1 MRITNNRTGSIQRL
15 GASRGWEGGGRCR
28 ALGLRNA
35 RPEGNF
41 LTLAFLNRTDL
52 AFNPLHHGIN
62 ADMTTGA
69 QMLKKP

>member
-15 GASRGWEGGGRCR
+15 GPSRGWDGGECR

-35 RPEGNF
+35 RPEGDF

-69 QMLKKP
+69 QMLKEA

>member
-1 MRITNNRTGSIQRL
+1 MRMINNRTGSIRRL

-35 RPEGNF
+35 RREGNF

-52 AFNPLHHGIN
+52 SFNPLHHSIN
-62 ADMTTGA
+62 ADMTAGA